1 MKKAPVILFIGK
13 AEDHFSKIAADYI
26 MLHFVEATIVFS
38 KRSDPFPNELFG
50 WEGDFIIS
58 YLSQWIIPGPLL
70 EKARVA
76 AINLHPGPPEYPG
89 IGCTNFAVYN
99 EEKDFGIT
107 CHHMMSRVDSGT
119 IIAVRRFPI
128 WPGDT
133 VYSITQRCYLEIL
146 RLFYE
151 LVDMLLKGHE
161 LPVSGES
168 WKRKPYTRK
177 QLNELCELTADMSQK
192 EIDRR
197 VKATTYG
204 NKVWAYM
211 KEMAKKT

>member
-26 MLHFVEATIVFS
+26 RLHFEEATIVFS